1 MSLKKKMS
9 PTKKF
14 KTLMMERLQ
23 KMKKLPTN
31 NNLF

>member
-9 PTKKF
+9 PTEKF
-14 KTLMMERLQ
+14 KTLKMKRLQ

-31 NNLF
+31 NDLF